1 MEQRERAT
9 WDQALSEAVMWVVG
23 DGALDRGLICRE
35 AMGSEGREMVE
46 SLLQGKPKNTGV
58 GSPSLLQGI
67 FLTQESNWCLLHC
80 RVLYP
85 LSHLGSPGFGSRQK
99 ATSKGT
105 ACYGSSHPYSAIR
118 MASPR

>member
-46 SLLQGKPKNTGV
+46 SL
-58 GSPSLLQGI
+58 
-67 FLTQESNWCLLHC
+67 
-80 RVLYP
+80 
-85 LSHLGSPGFGSRQK
+85 FGPFWQFSDLRRQDWI
-99 ATSKGT
+99 G
-105 ACYGSSHPYSAIR
+105 GH
-118 MASPR
+118 